1 MKTFI
6 PTVDMNTKKWY
17 VVDATDKTLGRLA
30 SRIAVVLRGK
40 HKPTFTPHIDTGDF
54 VVVINADKV
63 AVTGS
68 KLLNKIYY
76 HHTQYP
82 NGLKSKPLG
91 KKLAEN
97 PESVIKKAVWGMLP
111 KARLGRDIYKKL
123 KVYSGEA
130 HPHKAQSP
138 MPLPEQISGF

>member
-17 VVDATDKTLGRLA
+17 IVDATDKTLGRLA

-40 HKPTFTPHIDTGDF
+40 HKPTFTPHIDMGDF

-63 AVTGS
+63 AVTGN

-76 HHTQYP
+76 HHTQYS
-82 NGLKSKPLG
+82 NGLKSQPLG
-91 KKLAEN
+91 KKLAAH

-130 HPHKAQSP
+130 HPHKAQAP
-138 MPLPEQISGF
+138 VPLPECMTGF